1 MGAQLGRRAL
11 TEADR
16 QGAATADLAA
26 LARGGRINFFGFVLR
41 LLARLPFLFIA
52 GRMYGAEQLGRF
64 AYAVLILEFAAQLAT
79 LGLKRGLA
87 QQLARTDKP
96 HVCVV
101 ADALLVAA
109 IGSAIVMTLLAIFPQ
124 AMFPN
129 SEIKG
134 MEWALPVTVFA
145 LAWSDICLAAL
156 AYRHDVGATV
166 RARAIVEPWTIS
178 IAAFGL
184 YFVWPR
190 DGLIIAYAAS
200 MVGALIASVIPF
212 LNSYGLPHGWS
223 PDPGTL
229 WHLARRNLPVA
240 AADAVEWGS
249 RRIDI
254 AILGLLASP
263 AIVGIYY
270 VAQNVASLPAKLK
283 TSFDPILGP
292 VISRNL
298 ADGDKLAVAKQV
310 RQVGFWVIA
319 AQSAV
324 ALALGIPGEAVMGL
338 VGPAFVAG
346 TAILAFLLAAE
357 VVAATAAVSESALIY
372 CARNRNMMIS
382 LAMIGFQA
390 ALTMALIAALERL
403 RLSEMWQAI
412 GLHPLGDLEMWKAT
426 GPAIALL
433 LALGFAAIF
442 KARLLRHLLGAAVS
456 GWRWALIWAA
466 AAGVAVG
473 WLFTMLPPRFEW
485 LELVGGI
492 PAILAAFGAVMWVKG
507 FGPEDREL
515 FRMSKD
521 DIEELSLPDP
531 GASPEAPR

>member
-1 MGAQLGRRAL
+1 LTDAGA
-11 TEADR
+11 TS
-16 QGAATADLAA
+16 AAPSADLAA

-41 LLARLPFLFIA
+41 LMARLPFLFIA

-64 AYAVLILEFAAQLAT
+64 AYAVLIVEFAAQLAT

-87 QQLARTDKP
+87 QQLAKTDKP

-109 IGSAIVMTLLAIFPQ
+109 IGSAIAMTLLAIFPQ

-129 SEIKG
+129 SEITG

-156 AYRHDVGATV
+156 AYRHDVTSTV

-178 IAAFGL
+178 IAAFGW
-184 YFVWPR
+184 YFISVR
-190 DGLIIAYAAS
+190 DGLIIAYAMS
-200 MVGALIASVIPF
+200 MVGALVASVIPF
-212 LNSYGLPHGWS
+212 VRNYGLPHGWS

-229 WHLARRNLPVA
+229 WSLARRNLPVA

-254 AILGLLASP
+254 AVLGLFFAP
-263 AIVGIYY
+263 QIVGIYY
-270 VAQNVASLPAKLK
+270 VAQQVASLPSKLK

-298 ADGDKLAVAKQV
+298 AEGDKRAVAKQV

-319 AQSAV
+319 AQGGV

-338 VGPAFVAG
+338 VGAGFVAG
-346 TAILAFLLAAE
+346 TAALGFLLAAE
-357 VVAATAAVSESALIY
+357 VVAATAAVSEAALIY
-372 CARNRNMMIS
+372 CARHRNMMIS
-382 LAMIGFQA
+382 LVMIVLEAGLA
-390 ALTMALIAALERL
+390 AGLILLMR
-403 RLSEMWQAI
+403 SWDWPIMWQ
-412 GLHPLGDLEMWKAT
+412 AT
-426 GPAIALL
+426 GPALALML
-433 LALGFAAIF
+433 SLGFAAVI
-442 KARLLRHLLGAAVS
+442 KSRLLHRILGHPVS
-456 GWRWALIWAA
+456 GWRWPLIWAA
-466 AAGVAVG
+466 AAAMAVG
-473 WLFTMLPPRFEW
+473 QLVILLPEW
-485 LELVGGI
+485 AELVFGI
-492 PAILAAFGAVMWVKG
+492 PAILAAFGAIMWVKG
-507 FGPEDREL
+507 FGPQDREL

-531 GASPEAPR
+531 ATGGDAPR